1 LTAALHIGTSG
12 WSYDHWHGPLYP
24 PELPPAARLAY
35 YAGRLASAE
44 IDSGFYK
51 GTSKNALRGIFRDA
65 KRKRGF
71 RFAPFF
77 KRLGA

>member
-12 WSYDHWHGPLYP
+12 WSYDHWHGPFYP

-44 IDSGFYK
+44 IDSGF
-51 GTSKNALRGIFRDA
+51 
-65 KRKRGF
+65 
-71 RFAPFF
+71 
-77 KRLGA
+77 